1 MLVYFHVQT
10 TVKHVHLQQ
19 FVQNVKQ
26 DTLQTQME
34 HALNV
39 KSVDVQTAQQ
49 VFLLVAYVLLDFILN
64 NRNVLLVLV
73 IVHHVL
79 ETIVV
84 SL

>member
-1 MLVYFHVQT
+1 MHVYFHVQT
-10 TVKHVHLQQ
+10 IVKHVHLQQ

-26 DTLQTQME
+26 DTLQIQME

-64 NRNVLLVLV
+64 NNNVLLVLV
-73 IVHHVL
+73 TVHHVL

>member
-10 TVKHVHLQQ
+10 IAKHVHLQQ